1 MPVTDESYPIYRFGN
16 FEVDTRSGE
25 LRRNGARVKL
35 QEQPL
40 QVLIKL
46 VEHAGEVVGREQ
58 LRSTLWAADTFVD
71 FDTGL
76 NTAIKRLRETLGD
89 SADRPTF
96 IETVPKRG
104 YRFIAPVVSSP
115 DQHSDRRAKKPP
127 SSTRHG
133 STLIVGSAVA
143 ALLVAAAL
151 GALFAS
157 LRAPEPRPTVAAA
170 KQITSDGR
178 LKGNLVTDGTSIFFN
193 ELLSDYFVIAQVP
206 ATGGETAVI
215 NATAPGW
222 HILAL
227 LPKNR
232 SCWSPVVRR
241 EKTGAT
247 CG

>member
-115 DQHSDRRAKKPP
+115 DQHSDSRGKKPT
-127 SSTRHG
+127 SRTTQGSTR
-133 STLIVGSAVA
+133 LVGSAVA
-143 ALLVAAAL
+143 AVLVAAAL

-215 NATAPGW
+215 QRHGTGIAHPGRCSRK
-222 HILAL
+222 IGVAGLQ
-227 LPKNR
+227 
-232 SCWSPVVRR
+232 
-241 EKTGAT
+241 
-247 CG
+247 